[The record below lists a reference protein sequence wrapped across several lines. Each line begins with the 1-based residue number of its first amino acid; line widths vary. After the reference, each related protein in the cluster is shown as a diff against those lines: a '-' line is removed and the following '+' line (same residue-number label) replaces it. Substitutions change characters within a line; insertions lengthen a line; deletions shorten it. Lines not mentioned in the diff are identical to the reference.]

1 MSAVLRNSTVSILQ
15 HVVCD
20 PTPVNIANVI
30 NNAFLASMSDFSPL
44 SPNVRLATDN
54 EPPFTVTEQS
64 VFQKLSLIEYA
75 CPVYHDGLP
84 TYLSSDLETIQR
96 RAMRIIYPTES
107 YEDALLLSG
116 LTSLFL
122 RRQQITNKVFLNIM
136 NDDAHH
142 KLHELLPAKNN
153 ISLNL
158 RKKTKFINPR
168 VKTNRYR
175 NSFIISNSIKA

>member
-1 MSAVLRNSTVSILQ
+1 M
-15 HVVCD
+15 
-20 PTPVNIANVI
+20 VN
-30 NNAFLASMSDFSPL
+30 
-44 SPNVRLATDN
+44 
-54 EPPFTVTEQS
+54 
-64 VFQKLSLIEYA
+64 KY
-75 CPVYHDGLP
+75 G
-84 TYLSSDLETIQR
+84 
-96 RAMRIIYPTES
+96 AMRIIYPTES

-136 NDDAHH
+136 NDDAH

-158 RKKTKFINPR
+158 RKKTKFINQR